1 MLGCEVA
8 KQIESNQT
16 VAGWVCNYFHLCC
29 PHICWWWWWSEQV
42 LWPVSSVMSP
52 PTLVTSSLSTW
63 VTSHSSSPD
72 TQSLQ
77 TQTLCLSYQTINK
90 LIAFKMNQSHLT
102 LPAKSILCFLLHCVS
117 LPAKVK
123 PNNCIRSTISNDQES
138 CWNNPVLDKL
148 LCLDRKNWN

>member
-1 MLGCEVA
+1 MKWQNKLNPIKLLLDEFVIIFTSA
-8 KQIESNQT
+8 
-16 VAGWVCNYFHLCC
+16 V
-29 PHICWWWWWSEQV
+29 HIFVDDDDDDDGRSK
-42 LWPVSSVMSP
+42 WPVSSVMSP
-52 PTLVTSSLSTW
+52 PTLVTSSPSTW

-90 LIAFKMNQSHLT
+90 LIAFKMNWSHLT